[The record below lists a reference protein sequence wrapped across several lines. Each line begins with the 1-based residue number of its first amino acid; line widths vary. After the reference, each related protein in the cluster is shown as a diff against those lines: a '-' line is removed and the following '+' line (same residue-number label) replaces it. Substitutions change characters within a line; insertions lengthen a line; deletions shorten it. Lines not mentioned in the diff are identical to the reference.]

1 MQDDDDIAPP
11 EPSIDDYYDPVA
23 QRIVA
28 FTILLRA
35 GRDIADAEVIEEW
48 RKAVKTAR
56 LAIGRIPTAELS
68 SLPGGRPS

>member
-1 MQDDDDIAPP
+1 MQDDDDVSLP

-35 GRDIADAEVIEEW
+35 GRDISDSEVLDEW
-48 RKAVKTAR
+48 RKAVKTSR

-68 SLPGGRPS
+68 SIAGGRS

>member
-1 MQDDDDIAPP
+1 MQDDDDVTLP

-35 GRDIADAEVIEEW
+35 GKDISDEEVIEEW

-68 SLPGGRPS
+68 TLPGGRA